1 MGFET
6 NVEIRISI
14 LEIPC
19 VPMFRQNRQL
29 WLFGLNLPK
38 YTFWGRNF
46 NNLSLDS
53 ESKPPIYHVC
63 QFSVKMDNFW
73 FPGINLGKLPNYVQ
87 YFGLNVVEDFAEDW
101 VEAEMSWMEVDG
113 AGRKWVHGLEI
124 PESNVKNKKEQK
136 LLGIMFGWS
145 LSFED
150 QVISLC
156 KKDSQKLHARIVS
169 YMDLPK
175 RKVLMKAFFTF
186 QFNYCSLIWML
197 ESRILN
203 NPSNNIQERTLT
215 LTY

>member
-1 MGFET
+1 M
-6 NVEIRISI
+6 ISRHKFGKI
-14 LEIPC
+14 A
-19 VPMFRQNRQL
+19 QL
-29 WLFGLNLPK
+29 CA
-38 YTFWGRNF
+38 
-46 NNLSLDS
+46 
-53 ESKPPIYHVC
+53 I
-63 QFSVKMDNFW
+63 FW
-73 FPGINLGKLPNYVQ
+73 FK
-87 YFGLNVVEDFAEDW
+87 FVEDFAEDW

-113 AGRKWVHGLEI
+113 AGRKWVHGLVI

-136 LLGIMFGWS
+136 LLSLMFGWS

-186 QFNYCSLIWML
+186 QFNYCSIIWML
-197 ESRILN
+197 DSRILN